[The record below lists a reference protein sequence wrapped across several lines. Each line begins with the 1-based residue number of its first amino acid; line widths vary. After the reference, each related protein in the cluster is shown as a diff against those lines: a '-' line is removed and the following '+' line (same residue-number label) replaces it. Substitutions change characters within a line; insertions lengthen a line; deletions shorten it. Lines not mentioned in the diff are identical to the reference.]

1 MANFTTDSI
10 IIIQKQEVISIEDIH
25 ILKPPCQESRIRLL
39 LATLRLCARCLIL
52 KLPFSY
58 LPNRRL
64 RGCLLDGRNNDFDVL
79 KYQSLG

>member
-52 KLPFSY
+52 NVL
-58 LPNRRL
+58 
-64 RGCLLDGRNNDFDVL
+64 GAVCLMEGTMILM
-79 KYQSLG
+79 Y